1 MQAGCKKPLQVA
13 ALFRETGPIGI
24 EIDTAAEQS
33 STAEQHRKMTQCGE
47 KENKDSEDYRTTIA
61 FTVKRWLRRVMR
73 PEVESDGRT
82 LRASTDRG

>member
-1 MQAGCKKPLQVA
+1 
-13 ALFRETGPIGI
+13 
-24 EIDTAAEQS
+24 
-33 STAEQHRKMTQCGE
+33 MTQCGE